1 MNFYVFIEKNLGFV
15 ILNNPSY
22 IYNYED
28 ILFFSLFMR
37 NAKINRKGKEG
48 SNLKKVF
55 NTRMDL
61 EDKKE
66 SERTTLK
73 KNKIRCEK

>member
-1 MNFYVFIEKNLGFV
+1 
-15 ILNNPSY
+15 
-22 IYNYED
+22 
-28 ILFFSLFMR
+28 MR